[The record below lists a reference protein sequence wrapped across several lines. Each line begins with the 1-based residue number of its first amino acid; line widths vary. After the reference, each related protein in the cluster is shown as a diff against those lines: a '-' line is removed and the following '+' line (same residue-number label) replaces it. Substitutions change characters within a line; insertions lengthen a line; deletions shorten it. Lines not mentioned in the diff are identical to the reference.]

1 MKFWMFNFTTS
12 QTLAWL
18 SCSWYSS

>member
-1 MKFWMFNFTTS
+1 MFNFTTS